1 MSGICVSRM
10 HRNPSLSIRQ
20 ILAKTALIG
29 FVIVVFPAQR
39 LSAHGDIHVQIH
51 QINPK
56 IKKAP
61 SAELY
66 VKRGDLYR
74 LDEDYTAALAD
85 FQRAEKINPE
95 LDTIYLGRG
104 RTLFEAGR
112 YKEALPALDHLLEM
126 KPDHP
131 DGRILRAR
139 VHAALDDNTSA
150 IRDYDHVVAIVPSP
164 SPDCF
169 LERSVALVKLQR
181 PQDAVRGLDE
191 GISRLG
197 NLQALQLAAL
207 EIEIGLK
214 QSDAALVRIDQAMAP
229 LQRKEQ
235 WLTRRG
241 EILQSAGRSE
251 EAKAAYTAALA
262 AIQTLPPIPRNA
274 KPTRELESR
283 LQSLLVAQAPENTTT
298 QTTP

>member
-1 MSGICVSRM
+1 MMIAK
-10 HRNPSLSIRQ
+10 SLLP
-20 ILAKTALIG
+20 ILACCSLLTAN
-29 FVIVVFPAQR
+29 V
-39 LSAHGDIHVQIH
+39 SAHGDIHVQIH
-51 QINPK
+51 RINPK
-56 IKKAP
+56 IKKSP

-85 FQRAEKINPE
+85 FKRAEELDPK

-104 RTLFEAGR
+104 RSLFEAGR
-112 YKEALPALDHLLEM
+112 PGEALPALDRLLEM

-139 VHAALDDNTSA
+139 VHAALSDSA
-150 IRDYDHVVAIVPSP
+150 SALRDYDHVVATVPSP

-169 LERSVALVKLQR
+169 LERSTALTKLDR

-207 EIEIGLK
+207 EIELALK
-214 QSDAALVRIDQAMAP
+214 QSDAALVRVDQAMAP

-241 EILQSAGRSE
+241 EILQTAGRSDD
-251 EAKAAYTAALA
+251 AKAAYTAALA
-262 AIQTLPPIPRNA
+262 AIQALPLNPRNA

-283 LQSLLVAQAPENTTT
+283 LQTLLEAPAPENATSK
-298 QTTP
+298 TTP

>member
-1 MSGICVSRM
+1 MIAKTLL
-10 HRNPSLSIRQ
+10 P
-20 ILAKTALIG
+20 ILACGAL
-29 FVIVVFPAQR
+29 FTSN

-51 QINPK
+51 LINPK
-56 IKKAP
+56 IKKSP
-61 SAELY
+61 SAELH

-74 LDEDYTAALAD
+74 LDGDYVAALAD
-85 FQRAEKINPE
+85 FQRAEKLDPK

-112 YKEALPALDHLLEM
+112 HKEALPPLDHLLEM

-139 VHAALDDNTSA
+139 VHAASGDSVSA
-150 IRDYDHVVAIVPSP
+150 LRDYDHVVATVPSP

-169 LERSVALVKLQR
+169 LERSAALTKLHR
-181 PQDAVRGLDE
+181 PQDALRGLDE

-207 EIEIGLK
+207 EIETGLK
-214 QSDAALVRIDQAMAP
+214 LYDAALVRSDQAMAP

-251 EAKAAYTAALA
+251 EATATYTAALA
-262 AIQTLPPIPRNA
+262 AIRALPPNPRAA

-283 LQSLLVAQAPENTTT
+283 LQSLLEAQAPGNTTT
-298 QTTP
+298 KTTP

>member
-1 MSGICVSRM
+1 MFAKIFLLNLLSWA
-10 HRNPSLSIRQ
+10 PLASL
-20 ILAKTALIG
+20 
-29 FVIVVFPAQR
+29 AQ
-39 LSAHGDIHVQIH
+39 AHGDIHVQIH

-61 SAELY
+61 SAALY

-74 LDEDYTAALAD
+74 LDEDYAAALAD
-85 FQRAEKINPE
+85 FQRAEKLDPK

-112 YKEALPALDHLLEM
+112 FKEALPALDHLLEM

-139 VHAALDDNTSA
+139 VHAALGESESA
-150 IRDYDHVVAIVPSP
+150 LRDYDHVVTTVPSP

-169 LERSVALVKLQR
+169 LERSFALTKLHR
-181 PQDAVRGLDE
+181 SQDAVRGLDE
-191 GISRLG
+191 GISCLG

-214 QSDAALVRIDQAMAP
+214 QYDAALVRIDQAMAP

-241 EILQSAGRSE
+241 EILQTAGRSE

-262 AIQTLPPIPRNA
+262 AIQTLPPTPRRA

-283 LQSLLVAQAPENTTT
+283 LQSLLEAPAPENTTKT
-298 QTTP
+298 IP

>member
-1 MSGICVSRM
+1 MQPHLRFSTC
-10 HRNPSLSIRQ
+10 Q
-20 ILAKTALIG
+20 ALAKTAWLGILIAG
-29 FVIVVFPAQR
+29 LAPQT

-51 QINPK
+51 LINPK
-56 IKKAP
+56 IKKSP

-74 LDEDYTAALAD
+74 LDEDYVAALAD
-85 FQRAEKINPE
+85 FQRAEKLDPK

-112 YKEALPALDHLLEM
+112 NKEALPALDHLLKM

-139 VHAALDDNTSA
+139 VHAALDDSA
-150 IRDYDHVVAIVPSP
+150 SALRDYDHVVATVPSP

-169 LERSVALVKLQR
+169 LERSAALTKLHR

-214 QSDAALVRIDQAMAP
+214 LYDAALVRIDQAMAP

-241 EILQSAGRSE
+241 EILKTAGRSE
-251 EAKAAYTAALA
+251 DAKAAYTAALA
-262 AIQTLPPIPRNA
+262 AIQALPSNPRNA

-283 LQSLLVAQAPENTTT
+283 LQTLLEAPAPENTTT
-298 QTTP
+298 KTTP

>member
-1 MSGICVSRM
+1 MKSNALLLTLICFGFE
-10 HRNPSLSIRQ
+10 
-20 ILAKTALIG
+20 TAMLH
-29 FVIVVFPAQR
+29 
-39 LSAHGDIHVQIH
+39 AHGDIHVQI
-51 QINPK
+51 QRINPI
-56 IKKAP
+56 IKKSP

-74 LDEDYTAALAD
+74 LDENFDAALAD
-85 FQRAEKINPE
+85 FQQAEK
-95 LDTIYLGRG
+95 LDPKIYTVHLGRG

-112 YKEALPALDHLLEM
+112 HREALPALDRLLTM

-139 VHAALDDNTSA
+139 THAALGDNPSA
-150 IRDYDHVVAIVPSP
+150 LRDYDHVVATVESP

-169 LERSVALVKLQR
+169 LERSTALVKLER

-207 EIEIGLK
+207 EIQVAQK
-214 QSDAALVRIDQAMAP
+214 QYDAALVRIDQAMAP

-241 EILQSAGRSE
+241 EILQNTGRNE
-251 EAKAAYTAALA
+251 EAKTAYTAALTSIA
-262 AIQTLPPIPRNA
+262 ALPQVPRNA

-283 LQSLLVAQAPENTTT
+283 LQILLEAHAPETPTTKT
-298 QTTP
+298 IR

>member
-1 MSGICVSRM
+1 MSVFYVYRM
-10 HRNPSLSIRQ
+10 PRRPGFSTWK
-20 ILAKTALIG
+20 ILAKTVLLG
-29 FVIVVFPAQR
+29 FLLAVLPAQR
-39 LSAHGDIHVQIH
+39 LSAHGDIHFQIE

-56 IKKAP
+56 IKKSP

-74 LDEDYTAALAD
+74 LDEDYAAALED
-85 FQRAEKINPE
+85 FQRAEKLNPK

-104 RTLFEAGR
+104 RTLFESGR
-112 YKEALPALDHLLEM
+112 HKDALPALDHLLGM

-139 VHAALDDNTSA
+139 AHAALGENTSA
-150 IRDYDHVVAIVPSP
+150 LRDYDHVVGTVPSP

-169 LERSVALVKLQR
+169 LERSVTLTKLNRQ
-181 PQDAVRGLDE
+181 QDAVRSLDE

-197 NLQALQLAAL
+197 NLPSLQLAAL
-207 EIEIGLK
+207 EIEIELK
-214 QSDAALVRIDQAMAP
+214 QYDAALARIDVAMTP

-241 EILQSAGRSE
+241 EILKTAGRNE
-251 EAKAAYTAALA
+251 ESKAAYAAALA
-262 AIQTLPPIPRNA
+262 AIQTLPPTPRNS

-283 LQSLLVAQAPENTTT
+283 LQTLLEAQTPEITTKT
-298 QTTP
+298 KP

>member
-1 MSGICVSRM
+1 MKAHPLLLIFSSLGI
-10 HRNPSLSIRQ
+10 
-20 ILAKTALIG
+20 ATATLH
-29 FVIVVFPAQR
+29 
-39 LSAHGDIHVQIH
+39 AHGDVHDQIH
-51 QINPK
+51 RLNPK
-56 IKKAP
+56 IKKSP

-74 LDEDYTAALAD
+74 LDENYKAALAD
-85 FQRAEKINPE
+85 FQRAEKLDPK

-104 RTLFEAGR
+104 RTLFEAENH
-112 YKEALPALDHLLEM
+112 KEALPALNRLLEM

-139 VHAALDDNTSA
+139 TQSALGDNTSA
-150 IRDYDHVVAIVPSP
+150 IRDYDHIVATVPSP

-169 LERSVALVKLQR
+169 LERSASLLKLGR

-207 EIEIGLK
+207 EIETTQK
-214 QSDAALVRIDQAMAP
+214 QYDAALARIDQAMAP

-241 EILQSAGRSE
+241 EILQTMGSLD
-251 EAKAAYTAALA
+251 EARADYTAALT
-262 AIQTLPPIPRNA
+262 AINSLPPVPRRA

-283 LQSLLVAQAPENTTT
+283 LQSLLEAPASENTASK
-298 QTTP
+298 TTP

>member
-1 MSGICVSRM
+1 MITRTL
-10 HRNPSLSIRQ
+10 LSI
-20 ILAKTALIG
+20 
-29 FVIVVFPAQR
+29 VVCCSLLPADA
-39 LSAHGDIHVQIH
+39 SAHGDIHVQIH
-51 QINPK
+51 LLNPK

-61 SAELY
+61 SAALY

-85 FQRAEKINPE
+85 FQRAEKLDPK

-112 YKEALPALDHLLEM
+112 HQEALPALDHLLEM

-139 VHAALDDNTSA
+139 VNAALDDNPSA
-150 IRDYDHVVAIVPSP
+150 IRDYDHVVATVPSP

-169 LERSVALVKLQR
+169 LERSVALTKLDR
-181 PQDAVRGLDE
+181 PQDAVLSLDE
-191 GISRLG
+191 GVSRLG

-207 EIEIGLK
+207 EIETTLK
-214 QSDAALVRIDQAMAP
+214 QYSAALVRIDQAMAP

-262 AIQTLPPIPRNA
+262 AIQTLPSTPRSA

-283 LQSLLVAQAPENTTT
+283 LQTLLEAIAPENNTSQTT
-298 QTTP
+298 Q